1 MDFGIS
7 SHKATSTNISG
18 SLGINGWKNAKHCL
32 SVGANLARKSSHE
45 FISCTASYSII
56 FSRIF
61 AGVSQSIFSKTKN
74 DGLNQY
80 LNSFNRRKSKVFNS
94 SSFND
99 LILSLSLTNL
109 YVPFDDEFNL
119 LNNSIQPGSDEILIF
134 SKFSVFLF
142 EE

>member
-1 MDFGIS
+1 MPVVR
-7 SHKATSTNISG
+7 ATSTKIKG
-18 SLGINGWKNAKHCL
+18 SFGIRGWKKAKHCL
-32 SVGANLARKSSHE
+32 STGANLALRSSQE
-45 FISCTASYSII
+45 LISWTASYSII

-80 LNSFNRRKSKVFNS
+80 LNSFKRRKSKVFKS
-94 SSFND
+94 SSFKD

-109 YVPFDDEFNL
+109 YVPFEDEFNL
-119 LNNSIQPGSDEILIF
+119 LNSSIQPGSDEILIF